1 MKHLFRLKTLG
12 AACAVVILTVQLRFI
27 VDDDSTP
34 PPTSSS
40 AAAVLMAQEDAAASA
55 SVAGLIAFMQ
65 GLLASLT
72 LDTNEPRSIDGITPP
87 VTDTAEPTVDLGH
100 HAARNQ

>member
-1 MKHLFRLKTLG
+1 MKNLFRGKTLG
-12 AACAVVILTVQLRFI
+12 AACAVVILTVSCGSSS
-27 VDDDSTP
+27 DDSTP
-34 PPTSSS
+34 PPTTP
-40 AAAVLMAQEDAAASA
+40 LLPNTMAQEDAAASA

-87 VTDTAEPTVDLGH
+87 VTDTAEPT
-100 HAARNQ
+100 AI

>member
-1 MKHLFRLKTLG
+1 MKHLFRLKTLC
-12 AACAVVILTVQLRFI
+12 AACAVVILTVSCGSSS
-27 VDDDSTP
+27 DDSTP
-34 PPTSSS
+34 PPTSP
-40 AAAVLMAQEDAAASA
+40 LPPNTMAQEDAAASA

-87 VTDTAEPTVDLGH
+87 VTDTAEP
-100 HAARNQ
+100 AAI